1 LLDVL
6 VQIDA
11 KEHPKETEEVNFKT
25 KPMVNLRRTRS
36 MVSGGLTPGV
46 KLVAKT
52 A

>member
-1 LLDVL
+1 MPRNIPRRLRRL
-6 VQIDA
+6 I
-11 KEHPKETEEVNFKT
+11 FKT

-36 MVSGGLTPGV
+36 MVSGGLIPGV